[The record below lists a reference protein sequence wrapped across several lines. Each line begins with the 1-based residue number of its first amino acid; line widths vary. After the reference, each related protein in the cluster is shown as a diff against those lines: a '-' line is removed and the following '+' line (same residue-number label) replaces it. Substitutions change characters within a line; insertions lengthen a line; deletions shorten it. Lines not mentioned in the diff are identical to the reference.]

1 MMNWSQNDSPH
12 GGLIVRLYAVG
23 SMLLGTVISITL
35 PAQVAPPL
43 HFSVD
48 WSKTVVR
55 SKTAPTLMMEVHPL
69 LRTGHPLHDA
79 AFSAIRELGA
89 QYVRYHAQSF
99 WPRLVVAE
107 LEQPTKDK
115 TSWDF
120 SKIDSI
126 VIPFLEATKG
136 HEPVL
141 NFNTIPAWMFKT
153 DKPVHYP
160 DNPDQFIQSYA
171 QGTELVDPS
180 GHQLADY
187 YARVVSWYTQ
197 GGFTDELGH
206 YHASGYH
213 YDLPWWEVL
222 NEVQLEHQMTPQ
234 EYVTCYDA
242 IVAAVHKVSPRTKFI
257 GLALASM
264 GASGSAR
271 EPAFFEYFLN
281 PKNHRPGIPLD
292 MIAYHFYAI
301 PSLVQ
306 TLDSWQYSFFDQ
318 ADGFLNTVALIES
331 IRQRLSPATRV
342 DLDELGII
350 LPEYFLPRA
359 EGKAIPPAYWNLSA
373 TLFAYLYVELA
384 KQGIDVVAT
393 SQFLGDPKDN
403 PGVVD
408 PMGIDPNDSIPLIDW
423 KSGKPNARFCVLK
436 LLNDN
441 FGLGDRLVSTQFD
454 TVRGSDVEMQGSVT
468 AKGKKLLVI
477 DKRATAVD
485 ISVGAVGRIRQV
497 EVVDVDTGD
506 HPPRTDQF
514 SGEMLH
520 LEPFAVAVA
529 RVED

>member
-23 SMLLGTVISITL
+23 SMLLSTVLSITL

-43 HFSVD
+43 HVSVD
-48 WSKTVVR
+48 WSKIVVR

-89 QYVRYHAQSF
+89 HYVRYHAQSF

-126 VIPFLEATKG
+126 VISFLEATKG

-160 DNPDQFIQSYA
+160 DNPDQFIQESYA

-187 YARVVSWYTQ
+187 YARVVSWYTK

-222 NEVQLEHQMTPQ
+222 NEVQAEH
-234 EYVTCYDA
+234 
-242 IVAAVHKVSPRTKFI
+242 H
-257 GLALASM
+257 
-264 GASGSAR
+264 
-271 EPAFFEYFLN
+271 FEYFLN

-292 MIAYHFYAI
+292 MIAYHFYAS
-301 PSLVQ
+301 PSLAQ

-423 KSGKPNARFCVLK
+423 KSGKPNARFWVLK

-454 TVRGSDVEMQGSVT
+454 TARGVPSDVEMQGFVT

-477 DKRATAVD
+477 NKRAMAVD
-485 ISVGAVGRIRQV
+485 TSIGAVGRIRQV
-497 EVVDVDTGD
+497 EVVDVDTGE